1 MAVTRCCSKSWTL
14 ALDCEAPVTASCLTL
29 TRPAVSQLCVMCH
42 VLAPCVFCVVYRIAI
57 RGVSNR
63 GACNGPVVNGDVH
76 VSCFMLSLLRFS
88 PAWVVCCCVDW
99 SQQVFP
105 EEVAG
110 LGRLLTEAEARVLA
124 THLSSPSPTQGHPA
138 NESVDSV
145 ISKRGSNFGLPIALH
160 LANLMHG
167 TVGLAEVTE
176 ALDPVSRLGVVSVSL
191 CRCDLFPFAWV
202 SIFLERALSNLS
214 LPASPP
220 VCLWNCL
227 SLTLSPSLPPF
238 SNPVLSVVLSH
249 YLSI

>member
-1 MAVTRCCSKSWTL
+1 MT
-14 ALDCEAPVTASCLTL
+14 
-29 TRPAVSQLCVMCH
+29 
-42 VLAPCVFCVVYRIAI
+42 
-57 RGVSNR
+57 
-63 GACNGPVVNGDVH
+63 
-76 VSCFMLSLLRFS
+76 
-88 PAWVVCCCVDW
+88 DW
-99 SQQVFP
+99 SQQPFP

-110 LGRLLTEAEARVLA
+110 LGHLLTDSEARVL
-124 THLSSPSPTQGHPA
+124 TVYSSTPSPSQAPSGPSSETIDNA
-138 NESVDSV
+138 V
-145 ISKRGSNFGLPIALH
+145 SKRGSNFGLPIALH

-238 SNPVLSVVLSH
+238 SNPFLSVVLSH